1 MNIPQNLSIM
11 SSNLVEGPT
20 VSNFKAIIKKTDFR
34 NSRYVSVNF
43 GQLRTH
49 LTWAAIV
56 ITELVWDIHQM
67 NIPGKFWKKK
77 RKIFFML
84 SHGQALVIRMEGQT
98 DAGNNNTPFAL
109 GLRGKNWLGN
119 VWELICRDLYQHS

>member
-1 MNIPQNLSIM
+1 MDIPQNLSIM

-67 NIPGKFWKKK
+67 NIPGKFWKKNEK
-77 RKIFFML
+77 NIF
-84 SHGQALVIRMEGQT
+84 HVIARTSFGHTDGRTNWCRQQQYSFRLRAEG
-98 DAGNNNTPFAL
+98 
-109 GLRGKNWLGN
+109 
-119 VWELICRDLYQHS
+119 